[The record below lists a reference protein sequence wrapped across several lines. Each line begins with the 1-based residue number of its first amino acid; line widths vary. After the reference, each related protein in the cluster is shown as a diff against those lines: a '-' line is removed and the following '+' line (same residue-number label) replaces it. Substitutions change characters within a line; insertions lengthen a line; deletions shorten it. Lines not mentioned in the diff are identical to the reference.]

1 MLEPEP
7 LRENDVRTYGAT
19 RSMTVLDRTKELR
32 SFRPFMKDQFRRRLR
47 IKYSRSLLGWAWSL
61 INPISIL
68 LIYTLV
74 FGTILQG
81 RRQIVPNPDGLD
93 SFGHYLFSAMVV
105 WFIFNQVSTTAL
117 SSFTQALGLRKRLY
131 FPPAAPIL
139 AAVLAGLVTNG
150 VEVLVL
156 VGAYLVVGSIALS
169 FFGLLLVLPLTAL
182 FGLGVGMFLAPLNA
196 RFRDVGHLY
205 SVLLRLLFF
214 VTPIIYS
221 INIVPESYGGLPM
234 RELLYLNPL
243 TWMTESSRDL
253 VFHQQWPHWYAWV
266 VMTGCSLFS
275 FIAGWVVFHRLADE
289 VVEGF

>member
-1 MLEPEP
+1 MS
-7 LRENDVRTYGAT
+7 DVRTYGAA
-19 RSMTVLDRTKELR
+19 RSMTVLDRTRELKE
-32 SFRPFMKDQFRRRLR
+32 FRPFMRDQLRRRLR
-47 IKYSRSLLGWAWSL
+47 IKYNRSLLGWAWSL

-105 WFIFNQVSTTAL
+105 WFIFNQVSTSAL
-117 SSFTQALGLRKRLY
+117 SAFTQSLGLRKRLY
-131 FPPAAPIL
+131 FPPATPIL
-139 AAVLAGLVTNG
+139 AAVGAGLVSNA

-156 VGAYLVVGSIALS
+156 LGAFIVVGSIAPS
-169 FFGLLLVLPLTAL
+169 FAGLLLVLPLTVL
-182 FGLGVGMFLAPLNA
+182 FGLGIGLFLAPLNA

-205 SVLLRLLFF
+205 SVVLRLLFF
-214 VTPIIYS
+214 VTPIIYT
-221 INIVPESYGGLPM
+221 IDIVPEEYGGLPM
-234 RELLYLNPL
+234 RDLLYLNPL

-253 VFHQQWPHWYAWV
+253 VFHQQWPPWYAWAVMAGCALVSAV
-266 VMTGCSLFS
+266 V
-275 FIAGWVVFHRLADE
+275 GWVIFHRLADE